1 MDAQTNTRPVPFADR
16 LSRAQGRKA
25 RRYSATAKMTRD
37 ELNEVE
43 MTAKNAGR
51 ALGEWAREVL
61 LREARRLS
69 VDPTFTEVVAIR
81 QLLNA
86 ALEPL
91 ACGEAVTR
99 EAFQMQLQTIRSTKH
114 RAAAEVMQQYAA
126 TEAGR

>member
-1 MDAQTNTRPVPFADR
+1 MDSQMNTRPAQFADR

-25 RRYSATAKMTRD
+25 RRYSATAKMPRD
-37 ELNEVE
+37 DLDEVE
-43 MTAKNAGR
+43 ATAKKAGR

-86 ALEPL
+86 ALEPI
-91 ACGEAVTR
+91 ACGESVPR
-99 EAFQMQLQTIRSTKH
+99 EKFQSQLQAIRSTKH
-114 RAAAEVMQQYAA
+114 KAAAEVMQQYAA